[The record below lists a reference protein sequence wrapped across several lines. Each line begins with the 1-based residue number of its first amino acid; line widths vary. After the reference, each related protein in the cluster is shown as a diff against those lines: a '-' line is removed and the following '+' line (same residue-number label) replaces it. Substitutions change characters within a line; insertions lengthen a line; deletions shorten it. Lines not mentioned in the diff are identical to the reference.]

1 MWKVT
6 FHEMQKMQKSC
17 DHRLTKMEQD
27 DDDEDDDD
35 DYRVSRDTFRIQGIL
50 LFLVFVD
57 NFCLEGILSFLLFPD
72 TLRI

>member
-27 DDDEDDDD
+27 DDDEDYDDEEMCQNTMSNVISELPCFD
-35 DYRVSRDTFRIQGIL
+35 PAL
-50 LFLVFVD
+50 
-57 NFCLEGILSFLLFPD
+57 
-72 TLRI
+72 